1 MTTRTPARDR
11 RRSNENVSRTRRRP
25 DQPQR
30 RTTSSQ
36 QRPAIRRSAAARAS
50 QARSSQTRSTQARSN
65 QARSSQARAQRS
77 QPRPATGARPAGRRL
92 LAVLLIIVACA
103 GAVVYRLV
111 DLQLNNAETFVEIGR
126 QQRFR
131 TVQLAGGRG
140 DVLDRN
146 GNTLATSLPAT
157 SFFVDPEFVEDPVRD
172 AALLAPLIGRSEED
186 VRELLSRNSR
196 FAWLTRQVSDAQAAE
211 ILALDIPG
219 VFTTEEP
226 TRFHP
231 SGTALARSVIGN
243 VDIDSLGLSGVEM
256 IHNDLLEGKPGELS
270 IEIGV
275 NGDWI
280 PGGPELIEP
289 AVPGADVVLTLDRS
303 LQFEVER
310 VLTRQ
315 VEDMDARG
323 GVVLVTE
330 PATGEILAM
339 ANVVR
344 NDEGRVVSTSLNMA
358 TSWAFE
364 PGSVMKAMTFA
375 GVLDAGIADTSSR
388 TTVFDTYELYDAVF
402 TDSTPH
408 APADWTVSDIVTVS
422 SNVGTIHWA
431 EQLGGARLDHYL
443 RSFGFGASTELGFPG
458 ETSGLMIEPDI
469 WGGIA
474 TATTALGQGIS
485 VTPAQMIAA
494 YNAIANDGVYTPLQ
508 LVREVV
514 RSDGTHEVP
523 PAPEQHRVVSSETA
537 NQVQAM
543 LESAVSVGT
552 GVNAQVEGYR
562 VAGKTGTARK
572 ALDGGAGYE
581 DGAGNFRYISSFAG
595 FLPADNPQLSILV
608 TIDQPTATIYAGHA
622 AAPAFADIATF
633 AVRHLKIAPPSSTAV
648 SHAAVHVPDRLEERV
663 TGEVAEAPEPVVEVQ
678 VVAEA
683 PAPIPDNDAS
693 PAPSEPVPEASPAD
707 VPIGQGVAPQPA
719 ATTEAPLPALDGG
732 TAGQAAGFGDAALE
746 EQG

>member
-1 MTTRTPARDR
+1 M
-11 RRSNENVSRTRRRP
+11 
-25 DQPQR
+25 
-30 RTTSSQ
+30 
-36 QRPAIRRSAAARAS
+36 
-50 QARSSQTRSTQARSN
+50 
-65 QARSSQARAQRS
+65 
-77 QPRPATGARPAGRRL
+77 
-92 LAVLLIIVACA
+92 LLIIVACA
-103 GAVVYRLV
+103 GALVYRLV

-157 SFFVDPEFVEDPVRD
+157 SFFVDPEFVEDPIRD
-172 AALLAPLIGRSEED
+172 AALLAPLLGRAEED
-186 VRELLSRNSR
+186 VREMLTRDSR
-196 FAWLTRQVSDAQAAE
+196 FAWLTRQVSDATAAQ

-280 PGGPELIEP
+280 PGGPEIIEP

-315 VEDMDARG
+315 VEAMDARG

-330 PATGEILAM
+330 PSTGEILAM

-344 NDEGRVVSTSLNMA
+344 NDEGQVVSTSLNMA

-375 GVLDAGIADTSSR
+375 GVLDAEIADTTSR
-388 TTVFDTYELYDAVF
+388 MTVNDTFELYDAVF

-431 EQLGGARLDHYL
+431 ERLGGDRLDQYL
-443 RSFGFGASTELGFPG
+443 RSFGFGRSTELGFPG

-469 WGGIA
+469 WGGVA

-508 LVREVV
+508 MVREVV

-523 PAPEQHRVVSSETA
+523 APPEQHRVVSSETA
-537 NQVQAM
+537 GQVQAM

-552 GVNAQVEGYR
+552 GTNAQVDGYR

-572 ALDGGAGYE
+572 ALDGAAGYE
-581 DGAGNFRYISSFAG
+581 DGAGNFRYIASFAG
-595 FLPADNPQLSILV
+595 FLPADDPQLSILV

-633 AVRHLKIAPPSSTAV
+633 AVRHLKIAPPSTAPA
-648 SHAAVHVPDRLEERV
+648 HHNAVHVPDRLEERV
-663 TGEVAEAPEPVVEVQ
+663 TGEVAEAPVPETPVVLEAQADNGVP
-678 VVAEA
+678 VALPEIPAARPENEAAPVESSAPETLEPLA
-683 PAPIPDNDAS
+683 PA
-693 PAPSEPVPEASPAD
+693 
-707 VPIGQGVAPQPA
+707 VPIGQGVAPQPI
-719 ATTEAPLPALDGG
+719 E
-732 TAGQAAGFGDAALE
+732 AAGFGDVSVE

>member
-1 MTTRTPARDR
+1 
-11 RRSNENVSRTRRRP
+11 
-25 DQPQR
+25 
-30 RTTSSQ
+30 
-36 QRPAIRRSAAARAS
+36 
-50 QARSSQTRSTQARSN
+50 
-65 QARSSQARAQRS
+65 
-77 QPRPATGARPAGRRL
+77 

-103 GAVVYRLV
+103 GALVYRLV

-157 SFFVDPEFVEDPVRD
+157 SFFVDPEFVEDPIRD
-172 AALLAPLIGRSEED
+172 AALLAPLLGRSEED
-186 VRELLSRNSR
+186 VRELLNRDSR
-196 FAWLTRQVSDAQAAE
+196 FAWLTRQVSDATAAQ

-280 PGGPELIEP
+280 PGGPEIIEP

-315 VEDMDARG
+315 VEAMDARG

-330 PATGEILAM
+330 PSTGEILAM

-344 NDEGRVVSTSLNMA
+344 NDEGQVVSTSLNMA

-375 GVLDAGIADTSSR
+375 GVLDADIADTTSR
-388 TTVFDTYELYDAVF
+388 MTVNDTFELYDAVF

-431 EQLGGARLDHYL
+431 ERLGGARLDHYL
-443 RSFGFGASTELGFPG
+443 RSFGFGRSTELGFPG

-469 WGGIA
+469 WGGVA

-523 PAPEQHRVVSSETA
+523 APPEQHRVVSSETA
-537 NQVQAM
+537 VQVQAM

-552 GVNAQVEGYR
+552 GTNAQVEGYR

-572 ALDGGAGYE
+572 ALDGAAGYE
-581 DGAGNFRYISSFAG
+581 DGAGNFRYIASFAG
-595 FLPADNPQLSILV
+595 FLPADDPQLSILV

-633 AVRHLKIAPPSSTAV
+633 AVRHLKIAPPATVGAQ
-648 SHAAVHVPDRLEERV
+648 HNAVHVPDRLEERV
-663 TGEVAEAPEPVVEVQ
+663 TGEVAQVPVPEIPVVVEAQTDTAPPAALPEVD
-678 VVAEA
+678 AA
-683 PAPIPDNDAS
+683 PAAS
-693 PAPSEPVPEASPAD
+693 PAPVADAVPAATEQPAPA
-707 VPIGQGVAPQPA
+707 VPIGQGVAPQPV
-719 ATTEAPLPALDGG
+719 EAS
-732 TAGQAAGFGDAALE
+732 GFGDVAVE

>member
-1 MTTRTPARDR
+1 M
-11 RRSNENVSRTRRRP
+11 
-25 DQPQR
+25 
-30 RTTSSQ
+30 
-36 QRPAIRRSAAARAS
+36 
-50 QARSSQTRSTQARSN
+50 
-65 QARSSQARAQRS
+65 
-77 QPRPATGARPAGRRL
+77 L
-92 LAVLLIIVACA
+92 LVIVACA
-103 GAVVYRLV
+103 GALVYRLV
-111 DLQLNNAETFVEIGR
+111 DLQLSNADTFVEIGR

-140 DVLDRN
+140 DILDRN

-157 SFFVDPEFVEDPVRD
+157 SFFVDPEFVEDPLRD
-172 AALLAPLIGRSEED
+172 AALLAPLLGRPEED

-196 FAWLTRQVSDAQAAE
+196 FAWLDRQVSDAKAAE

-231 SGTALARSVIGN
+231 SGNALARSVIGN
-243 VDIDSLGLSGVEM
+243 VDIDSLGLSGAEM
-256 IHNDLLEGKPGELS
+256 IHNEVLEGKPGELS

-330 PATGEILAM
+330 PSTGEVLAM

-344 NDEGRVVSTSLNMA
+344 NDAGEVVSTSLNMA

-375 GVLDAGIADTSSR
+375 GVLDAGIADTTTR
-388 TTVFDTYELYDAVF
+388 TTVADTYELYDAVF
-402 TDSTPH
+402 TDSSPH

-431 EQLGGARLDHYL
+431 EQLGGVRLDHYL

-458 ETSGLMIEPDI
+458 ETGGLMIEPDI

-508 LVREVV
+508 MVREVV

-523 PAPEQHRVVSSETA
+523 APPEQHRVVSSETA
-537 NQVQAM
+537 SQVQAM

-552 GVNAQVEGYR
+552 GTNAQVEGYR

-572 ALDGGAGYE
+572 ALDGRSGYE
-581 DGAGNFRYISSFAG
+581 DGAGNFRYIASFAG
-595 FLPADNPQLSILV
+595 FLPADNPQISILV

-633 AVRHLKIAPPSSTAV
+633 AVRHLKIAPTPSLSAAHT
-648 SHAAVHVPDRLEERV
+648 AVHVPDRLEERV
-663 TGEVAEAPEPVVEVQ
+663 TGEVAEAPEPAPDAAADAAPVVEV
-678 VVAEA
+678 A
-683 PAPIPDNDAS
+683 PESSAPEQAAPEPAAAS
-693 PAPSEPVPEASPAD
+693 PQAPEATTSNNS
-707 VPIGQGVAPQPA
+707 PIGQGVAPQPA
-719 ATTEAPLPALDGG
+719 ESAGEAPPSFDGPSFDG
-732 TAGQAAGFGDAALE
+732 PVSDGAASGQAARFGDTAAE
-746 EQG
+746 DQG